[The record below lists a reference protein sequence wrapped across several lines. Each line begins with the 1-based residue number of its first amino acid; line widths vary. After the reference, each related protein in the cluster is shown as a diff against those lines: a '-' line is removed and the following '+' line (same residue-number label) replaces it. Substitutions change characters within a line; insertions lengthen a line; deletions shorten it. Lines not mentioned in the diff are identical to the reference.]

1 MDKNQIAG
9 AWHQLRGKVKEKWGK
24 LTHDDLKQF
33 EGYAEQLA
41 GKLQEHYGLS
51 LEDAERQ
58 ANEFRRRILHRN

>member
-9 AWHQLRGKVKEKWGK
+9 VWHQLRGKVKEQWGK
-24 LTHDDLKQF
+24 LTHDDLRQF

-58 ANEFRRRILHRN
+58 ANEFRRRIHRN